1 MQIALK
7 KRFVF
12 PKTLFS
18 GILLVDHSSAP
29 TCFQKWVIHYCPNY
43 CKAAIL
49 QFFKKGKKVS
59 KTKSPPTHQKC
70 PSSNVSYECALDPI
84 RPANVFIFTLD
95 KKNSFEKLFFT
106 CFTFRQLVIPLP
118 HHNVMPS
125 IAVYIVK
132 KKKKKTKP
140 WVILKS
146 KNTWKALLGRKKVR
160 N

>member
-12 PKTLFS
+12 PRTLFS
-18 GILLVDHSSAP
+18 GVLLIDHSSAQ

-43 CKAAIL
+43 CKAAIP
-49 QFFKKGKKVS
+49 QFFKKGKNVS

-70 PSSNVSYECALDPI
+70 PSSNVSYECALGHI
-84 RPANVFIFTLD
+84 RPENVFIFTLD
-95 KKNSFEKLFFT
+95 KNSFEKLFFI
-106 CFTFRQLVIPLP
+106 CFTFRQLLIPLP

-132 KKKKKTKP
+132 KKKNP

-146 KNTWKALLGRKKVR
+146 KNIWKALLGRRKVR